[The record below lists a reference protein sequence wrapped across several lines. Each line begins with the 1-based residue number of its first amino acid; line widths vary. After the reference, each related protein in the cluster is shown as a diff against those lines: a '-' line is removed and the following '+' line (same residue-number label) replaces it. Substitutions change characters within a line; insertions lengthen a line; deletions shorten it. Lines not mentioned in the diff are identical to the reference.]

1 MNDAMTLD
9 QFRLWNINALKAYLH
24 IRGKNTDG
32 GLEELAA
39 RYVCQETFIC
49 VISGKRTGRCS
60 RFLADLIE
68 CFFHF

>member
-39 RYVCQETFIC
+39 RYVC
-49 VISGKRTGRCS
+49 
-60 RFLADLIE
+60 
-68 CFFHF
+68 